1 MMKTARRILDL
12 IVGSACCLILAGMIA
27 VLAWQVISRYALNA
41 PSTFSE
47 EILRYGMI
55 WLSFLGAALA
65 CSRGTHM
72 AVDLL
77 REASKGWLR
86 RALRVLVPVS
96 FLVFSVTV
104 LIIGGLQAMD
114 IAGNQ
119 SSAVLQIPISWVY
132 AAMPVGG
139 VLLAIYS
146 LLNLA
151 ERIFDTREEADPVE
165 KAMAAGD

>member
-1 MMKTARRILDL
+1 MKTARRILDL

-27 VLAWQVISRYALNA
+27 VLAWQVFSRYALNA

-55 WLSFLGAALA
+55 WSSFLGAALA

-72 AVDLL
+72 AVDLV
-77 REASKGWLR
+77 REASKGWVR
-86 RALRVLVPVS
+86 RALTILVPVS
-96 FLVFSVTV
+96 FLVFSVSV
-104 LIIGGLQAMD
+104 LILGGLQAVE
-114 IAGNQ
+114 IAGGQ
-119 SSAVLQIPISWVY
+119 RSAVLQIPINWVY

-139 VLLAIYS
+139 SLLAIYS

-151 ERIFDTREEADPVE
+151 ERIINRREEADPIE